1 MALYPNKFSSDTS
14 LKPKNKK
21 EGKKMACSKGKK
33 SPKKG
38 CATKKCGKKG
48 GK

>member
-1 MALYPNKFSSDTS
+1 MSLYPNKFSSDTS

-21 EGKKMACSKGKK
+21 EGKKMACNSKKTKK
-33 SPKKG
+33 TCG
-38 CATKKCGKKG
+38 TKKCGKKG